1 MAINTSESE
10 HPVTS
15 AVSAMRTLLA
25 GLADASLFA
34 MSPAEAAQ
42 TLTELAALA
51 AMVAEMNLRVAAH
64 ADVVQVGLDAG
75 ASSTATWWAH
85 ETGQD
90 RGDAAR
96 RLRLAHALGDGR
108 AKVRAAFAAG
118 DISEEAA
125 SIIVRALDALPDDL
139 DPLTVRRAE
148 AVMVQHAR
156 DLGPRQLRLAG
167 KALLA
172 VVAPAVADAHEER
185 LLDAEE
191 RRAQERMRF
200 SMSDDGHGTTR
211 GSFVL
216 PTLYAM
222 MLRKMLMALA
232 APKHQ
237 RAQARRRAGDDADPA
252 HAGQAFETAE
262 SAEAVDS
269 IEAADTGKALES
281 ADSTEAPDATDT
293 LDVTQT
299 ADQAVGASQDAAE
312 ADAPTGHSAAEEPEE
327 ELPPWR
333 QPTPHRLG
341 QALAELIER
350 FAGGDLPEA
359 GGMAATI
366 VVTMTLDQ
374 LQGGPGAAQLDTGD
388 RVTAG
393 QARRLACQAGIIPL
407 VLGGKSVPL
416 DVGRRRRFHDR
427 YQRLVIQRRDQTC
440 TVHGCDVP
448 GWLCHFHHD
457 PPWGQ
462 GGGTSVEHGRM
473 LCPRHHHQVHDPSYQ
488 TTHRADGR
496 VELHRCTVP

>member
-1 MAINTSESE
+1 MAINTSEPQ
-10 HPVTS
+10 HAVAS

-42 TLTELAALA
+42 ALTELAALA
-51 AMVAEMNLRVAAH
+51 AMVGELTLRVVAH
-64 ADVVQVGLDAG
+64 ADVVEVGLDAG
-75 ASSTATWWAH
+75 ATSTATWWAH

-118 DISEEAA
+118 EISEEAA
-125 SIIVRALDALPDDL
+125 LIIVRALEALPDDL
-139 DPLTVRRAE
+139 DPITVRRAE

-156 DLGPRQLRLAG
+156 DLSPRQLRLAG

-172 VVAPAVADAHEER
+172 VVAPEVADAHEER

-191 RRAQERMRF
+191 RRARERMRF

-211 GSFVL
+211 GTFVL

-237 RAQARRRAGDDADPA
+237 RAEAAKRRTSDTADSADP
-252 HAGQAFETAE
+252 GESLET
-262 SAEAVDS
+262 
-269 IEAADTGKALES
+269 
-281 ADSTEAPDATDT
+281 ADSTEILDPAECAEAADAADTADTAET
-293 LDVTQT
+293 LDVAEPATEPT
-299 ADQAVGASQDAAE
+299 EATPDVAETEALADHG
-312 ADAPTGHSAAEEPEE
+312 TAEEAEE

-333 QPTPHRLG
+333 QPTPQRMG

-388 RVTAG
+388 RITAG

>member
-1 MAINTSESE
+1 MAINTSEPQ
-10 HPVTS
+10 HAVAS

-42 TLTELAALA
+42 ALTELAALA
-51 AMVAEMNLRVAAH
+51 AMVGELTLRVVAH
-64 ADVVQVGLDAG
+64 ADVVEVGLDAG
-75 ASSTATWWAH
+75 ATSTATWWAH

-118 DISEEAA
+118 EISEEAA
-125 SIIVRALDALPDDL
+125 LIIVRALEALPDDL
-139 DPLTVRRAE
+139 DPITVRRAE

-156 DLGPRQLRLAG
+156 DLSPRQLRLAG

-172 VVAPAVADAHEER
+172 VVAPEVADAHEER

-191 RRAQERMRF
+191 RRARERMRF

-211 GSFVL
+211 GTFVL

-237 RAQARRRAGDDADPA
+237 RAEAAKRRTSDTADSADP
-252 HAGQAFETAE
+252 GESLET
-262 SAEAVDS
+262 
-269 IEAADTGKALES
+269 
-281 ADSTEAPDATDT
+281 ADSTEILDPAECAEAADAADTADTAET
-293 LDVTQT
+293 LDVAEPATEP
-299 ADQAVGASQDAAE
+299 AE
-312 ADAPTGHSAAEEPEE
+312 ATPDVAETEALADHGTAEEAEE

-333 QPTPHRLG
+333 QPTPQRMG

-388 RVTAG
+388 RITAG

>member
-1 MAINTSESE
+1 MAINISEPQ
-10 HPVTS
+10 HAVAS

-42 TLTELAALA
+42 ALTELAALA
-51 AMVAEMNLRVAAH
+51 AMVGELTLRVVAH
-64 ADVVQVGLDAG
+64 ADVVEVGLDAG
-75 ASSTATWWAH
+75 ATSTATWWAH

-118 DISEEAA
+118 EISEEAA
-125 SIIVRALDALPDDL
+125 LIIVRALEALPDDL
-139 DPLTVRRAE
+139 DPITVRRAE

-156 DLGPRQLRLAG
+156 DLSPRQLRLAG

-172 VVAPAVADAHEER
+172 VVAPEVADAHEER

-191 RRAQERMRF
+191 RRARERMRF

-211 GSFVL
+211 GTFVL

-237 RAQARRRAGDDADPA
+237 RAEAAKRRTSDTADSADP
-252 HAGQAFETAE
+252 GESLET
-262 SAEAVDS
+262 
-269 IEAADTGKALES
+269 
-281 ADSTEAPDATDT
+281 ADSTEILDPAECAEAADAADTADTVET
-293 LDVTQT
+293 LDVAEPATEPT
-299 ADQAVGASQDAAE
+299 EATPDVAETEALADHG
-312 ADAPTGHSAAEEPEE
+312 TAEEAEE

-333 QPTPHRLG
+333 QPTPQRMG

-388 RVTAG
+388 RITAG

>member
-1 MAINTSESE
+1 MAINTSEPQ
-10 HPVTS
+10 HAVAS

-42 TLTELAALA
+42 ALTELAALA
-51 AMVAEMNLRVAAH
+51 AMVGELTLRVVAH
-64 ADVVQVGLDAG
+64 ADVVEVGLDAG
-75 ASSTATWWAH
+75 ATSTATWWAH

-118 DISEEAA
+118 EISEEAA
-125 SIIVRALDALPDDL
+125 LIIVRALEALPDDL
-139 DPLTVRRAE
+139 DPITVRRAE

-156 DLGPRQLRLAG
+156 DLSPRQLRLAG

-172 VVAPAVADAHEER
+172 VVAPEVADAHEER

-191 RRAQERMRF
+191 RRARERMRF

-211 GSFVL
+211 GTFVL

-237 RAQARRRAGDDADPA
+237 RAEAAKRRTSDTADSADP
-252 HAGQAFETAE
+252 GESLET
-262 SAEAVDS
+262 
-269 IEAADTGKALES
+269 
-281 ADSTEAPDATDT
+281 ADSTEILDPAECAEAADAADTADTAET
-293 LDVTQT
+293 LDVAEPATEP
-299 ADQAVGASQDAAE
+299 AE
-312 ADAPTGHSAAEEPEE
+312 ATPDVAETEALADHGTAEEAEE

-333 QPTPHRLG
+333 QPTPQRMG

-388 RVTAG
+388 RITAG

-473 LCPRHHHQVHDPSYQ
+473 LCPRHHHQVHDPNYQ

>member
-1 MAINTSESE
+1 
-10 HPVTS
+10 
-15 AVSAMRTLLA
+15 
-25 GLADASLFA
+25 
-34 MSPAEAAQ
+34 
-42 TLTELAALA
+42 
-51 AMVAEMNLRVAAH
+51 
-64 ADVVQVGLDAG
+64 
-75 ASSTATWWAH
+75 
-85 ETGQD
+85 
-90 RGDAAR
+90 
-96 RLRLAHALGDGR
+96 
-108 AKVRAAFAAG
+108 
-118 DISEEAA
+118 
-125 SIIVRALDALPDDL
+125 
-139 DPLTVRRAE
+139 
-148 AVMVQHAR
+148 MVQHAR
-156 DLGPRQLRLAG
+156 DLSPRQLRLAG

-172 VVAPAVADAHEER
+172 VVAPEVADAHEER

-191 RRAQERMRF
+191 RRARERMRF

-211 GSFVL
+211 GTFVL

-237 RAQARRRAGDDADPA
+237 RAEAAKRRTSDTADSADP
-252 HAGQAFETAE
+252 GESLET
-262 SAEAVDS
+262 
-269 IEAADTGKALES
+269 
-281 ADSTEAPDATDT
+281 ADSTEILDPAECAEAADAADTADTAET
-293 LDVTQT
+293 LDVAEPATEP
-299 ADQAVGASQDAAE
+299 AE
-312 ADAPTGHSAAEEPEE
+312 ATPDVAETEALADHGTAEEAEE

-333 QPTPHRLG
+333 QPTPQRMG

-388 RVTAG
+388 RITAG